1 MNEIDYSTRQLNRLR
16 RRILRVYGTA
26 RREMTEQLTEFLEHY
41 QKLDAYK
48 RQQLEAGKITESDYR
63 TWLRNQVFQ
72 SELMHKKLDNIT
84 QTCTAAQQTAYKLA
98 RDEQYDLFAFGAN
111 YAFYEMEQA
120 AGTAFNLTLYNT
132 EAVKRL
138 LVENPRLV
146 PNKRIKSE
154 SNKTYDARVFNR
166 YVTQGIIQG
175 KSVHDIATQAVKGM
189 ADTEVHWAMN
199 NAITALT
206 SAQNAGALQQ
216 MRNAQA
222 LGIEVQKRWNSTL
235 DYRTRE
241 MHRLLDQETADLDE
255 PFEVDG
261 YEIQYPGDPN
271 AAPEM
276 VYHCRCKLTS
286 FLPRYPRRSASRRDN
301 TTGEAVPEQSYEEW
315 YEGKKA
321 DQNDLSRSIRGSGNG
336 EGNSGET
343 IRKFLGTINLNDTE
357 RVEAVKDAFCKQYSS
372 SPVENMMVITR
383 TGEVYFMTD
392 NNPRGVDCSYLGDKL
407 EESYNIHTHP
417 PDTTQYS
424 FSTDADIPA
433 AFSDGT
439 AIMEAVDY
447 KYRYQF
453 IVPKEITFEQW
464 ETVCAEVREERNA
477 VLENHGYGF
486 DDYEENIQHVI
497 IDETC
502 HRLGLKCYHREKRK

>member
-26 RREMTEQLTEFLEHY
+26 QREMTEQLTEFLEHY

-72 SELMHKKLDNIT
+72 SEMMHQKLDNIT
-84 QTCTAAQQTAYKLA
+84 QTCTTAQQTAYKLA

-138 LVENPRLV
+138 LKENPRLV

-154 SNKTYDARVFNR
+154 SNRTYDARVFNR
-166 YVTQGIIQG
+166 YVMQGIIQG

-206 SAQNAGALQQ
+206 GAQNAGTMQQ
-216 MRNAQA
+216 LRNAQA
-222 LGIEVQKRWNSTL
+222 IGIEVQKRWNSTL

-241 MHRLLDQETADLDE
+241 MHRLLDQETADLDK
-255 PFEVDG
+255 PFKVHG

-276 VYHCRCKLTS
+276 VYHCRCKLTGA
-286 FLPRYPRRSASRRDN
+286 LVKYPRQNAQRRDN
-301 TTGEAVPEQSYEEW
+301 TTKEVTSDLNYTEW
-315 YEGKKA
+315 YKA
-321 DQNDLSRSIRGSGNG
+321 KGGTEAEQMWRAK
-336 EGNSGET
+336 EHK
-343 IRKFLGTINLNDTE
+343 RK
-357 RVEAVKDAFCKQYSS
+357 
-372 SPVENMMVITR
+372 
-383 TGEVYFMTD
+383 
-392 NNPRGVDCSYLGDKL
+392 
-407 EESYNIHTHP
+407 
-417 PDTTQYS
+417 
-424 FSTDADIPA
+424 
-433 AFSDGT
+433 
-439 AIMEAVDY
+439 
-447 KYRYQF
+447 
-453 IVPKEITFEQW
+453 
-464 ETVCAEVREERNA
+464 
-477 VLENHGYGF
+477 
-486 DDYEENIQHVI
+486 
-497 IDETC
+497 
-502 HRLGLKCYHREKRK
+502 REKK